1 MKGKKFKIYLPLLFF
16 FVCAFSCKEN
26 NKTLLLFD
34 MEKVE
39 GNYFTSR
46 NLERV
51 SNSLAQS
58 SDYSKSGNYSAKI
71 DSINPY
77 ALSYNFNNL
86 KKGNKII
93 ISVWEKTG
101 AARGYLKL
109 VDEEKNILAVK
120 RSRLKKIESQ
130 WVLINLSFT
139 VEEDSKEVKFFIHN
153 EKTLPAYYDDL
164 KIELLNKSTR
174 PVFKKENIG
183 IQIKSKDLDK
193 LFKYR
198 DKAIQNGVIGKS
210 LKKYFR
216 GLMVYNKE
224 EDSNQN
230 PFKRRL
236 GRSS

>member
-1 MKGKKFKIYLPLLFF
+1 MLGEKFKTYLPILVLLM
-16 FVCAFSCKEN
+16 CAFSCKEN
-26 NKTLLLFD
+26 NNPLLFFD

-39 GNYFTSR
+39 GNYFISQ

-120 RSRLKKIESQ
+120 RSHLKKIER
-130 WVLINLSFT
+130 IT
-139 VEEDSKEVKFFIHN
+139 VNRIIR
-153 EKTLPAYYDDL
+153 LM
-164 KIELLNKSTR
+164 
-174 PVFKKENIG
+174 
-183 IQIKSKDLDK
+183 
-193 LFKYR
+193 
-198 DKAIQNGVIGKS
+198 
-210 LKKYFR
+210 LKKILEIEMLGKPNQEARRYV
-216 GLMVYNKE
+216 LVYK
-224 EDSNQN
+224 S
-230 PFKRRL
+230 
-236 GRSS
+236 